1 MLCKKDQTK
10 YQPSVKPVTVQCI
23 LNDKLHNTYTVHVKD
38 ATNKFAKIW
47 HMYLVSLKG
56 ENLIV
61 I

>member
-1 MLCKKDQTK
+1 MLCTKDQTI
-10 YQPSVKPVTVQCI
+10 YQPSVELVTVQCI
-23 LNDKLHNTYTVHVKD
+23 LNDKLHNTYTVYIKD
-38 ATNKFAKIW
+38 ATNKFATIW